1 MTFDMGI
8 NEESLYVLDI
18 TYDECQRFN
27 AIQALGMLMAS
38 ALNNSAKEEPSS
50 WIQGERIK
58 EYILRLE
65 KKIKTLE
72 KERDAN
78 KQ

>member
-1 MTFDMGI
+1 
-8 NEESLYVLDI
+8 
-18 TYDECQRFN
+18 
-27 AIQALGMLMAS
+27 MAS